1 MTGPARALNLSPWGR
16 LVAASAALVAGAAL
30 LLAGWSVASARER
43 RVSYEVRGSINGL
56 DLDVGSGDVEILGA
70 GRRAAVDVLQ
80 TDRYA
85 FGHDVRTSSSVSAGI
100 FRLRARCPQTAITRS
115 CSVAYRLLVPDN
127 VPVTIRTASGHVRFH
142 DYRGSARVTTDSGSV
157 DVESYCGFSLDV
169 RSAAGDVGVD
179 ASCAPQRL
187 FLRTTSGSIHAV
199 VPSGRYRVD
208 ADSSS
213 GSTTVLGLTDAPDA
227 LFELHALS
235 TSGSVRVESRE

>member
-1 MTGPARALNLSPWGR
+1 VTGTARALNLSPWGR
-16 LVAASAALVAGAAL
+16 LVAASGALVAGAAL

-56 DLDVGSGDVEILGA
+56 D
-70 GRRAAVDVLQ
+70 
-80 TDRYA
+80 RYA
-85 FGHDVRTSSSVSAGI
+85 FGHHVRTSRWVSAGI

-115 CSVAYRLLVPDN
+115 CSVSYRLLVPDN

-142 DYRGSARVTTDSGSV
+142 DYRGSARVKTDSGSV

-169 RSAAGDVGVD
+169 RSAAGNVGVD

-187 FLRTTSGSIHAV
+187 SLRTTSGSIHAV

-208 ADSSS
+208 ADSSA
-213 GSTTVLGLTDAPDA
+213 GSTTVQGLTDAPDA